1 VTAVQLDGCRTQP
14 LGSYLKAL
22 GLLRLVGEQVD
33 RDATG
38 RWDGEA
44 FVLDSPLDADGLVRF
59 LVDDYQPTPLVAPW
73 NGRGGFRTEESR
85 PSERL
90 LSEFEH
96 AVDDRL
102 NVFQE
107 AIFAGREVY
116 QRARASSWDPKK
128 HKHLWVE
135 ACRAT
140 FPDQA
145 VVWIDSV
152 VVLTGQKP
160 VFPPI
165 LGGAGGVLGSM
176 DLSSN
181 FMDHLAVVLRLPFG
195 RPKLTLESVQQLAV
209 SALFEVGQPRL
220 LTASSGQFNPGS
232 ALTGTSSPTGL
243 ASKLVNPWDYILL
256 LEGALLFA
264 SSAARRLGSAS
275 AAMPFMVTSSAVG
288 YPSAAAEEGEGEIW
302 APIWNRPAT
311 TQELAR
317 LLGEGRAAWKK
328 TQAKTGI
335 DFVRALAS
343 LGVDRGISHF
353 VRHVV
358 AERLGQSSLAVPVGR
373 IEVRAKPEVPVL
385 AALDP
390 WVGRLRR
397 ARDVPAAV
405 ATALRRLDAAQFE
418 VSVRGGPAWL
428 QQVLVAAAELEV
440 LVSRSPALRD
450 KEVRHPLQGLR
461 ATEWLPLLDDGTPEL
476 RLAAAIA
483 SQSDRV
489 TSPGPLTDFDR
500 HSGSPALFLRA
511 VLRDSPWAIEWSRR
525 PPRVPGHGHRPVTEV
540 LAQLLVRR
548 AIDVAGR
555 RAGPDE
561 GGGQVGVQPA
571 FHHGLRA
578 PVADVAAF
586 VEGRLDQARLDRL
599 LAGML
604 LLDWRA
610 RADDFDTSGWRRR
623 AGSLDR
629 PVSAIWAL
637 VAPFFH
643 GRPLHPGDGIARTLR
658 PASRWPALLAAGRPA
673 EVTHEALL
681 RLRIAHLDPAP
692 AKPAALAA
700 TIDQPASTRLA
711 AALVCPL
718 SNGGATELLCRTVPD
733 PLDRTATTPPH
744 RTDKEP
750 TRA

>member
-1 VTAVQLDGCRTQP
+1 VTAVQLDGCRTEP

-38 RWDGEA
+38 RWDGDA

-73 NGRGGFRTEESR
+73 NGGSGFGPKDQQAGISAVESSPNPRLDAYRRTVAAAGALRADPAWESAAKEEQ
-85 PSERL
+85 
-90 LSEFEH
+90 
-96 AVDDRL
+96 V
-102 NVFQE
+102 
-107 AIFAGREVY
+107 
-116 QRARASSWDPKK
+116 QR
-128 HKHLWVE
+128 
-135 ACRAT
+135 CRAWL
-140 FPDQA
+140 PEEA
-145 VVWIDSV
+145 VAWIDAT
-152 VVLTGQKP
+152 VVLTNDARA
-160 VFPPI
+160 FPPL
-165 LGGAGGVLGSM
+165 LGTGGNDGRLEFSNNFMQRLADVLGLHGGRRPWRDKSSSWAMDSLTGTAHEQLVRGVPIGQFDPGAAGGVNSSPLG
-176 DLSSN
+176 
-181 FMDHLAVVLRLPFG
+181 A
-195 RPKLTLESVQQLAV
+195 
-209 SALFEVGQPRL
+209 
-220 LTASSGQFNPGS
+220 ASS
-232 ALTGTSSPTGL
+232 
-243 ASKLVNPWDYILL
+243 LVNPWDYVLL
-256 LEGALLFA
+256 LEGCLLFA
-264 SSAARRLGSAS
+264 SGAARRLGAGARGS
-275 AAMPFMVTSSAVG
+275 AAMPFMVGPSPVGYSSSAAG
-288 YPSAAAEEGEGEIW
+288 EPSRGELW
-302 APIWNRPAT
+302 APLWSRPAT
-311 TQELAR
+311 AFEVAR
-317 LLGEGRAAWKK
+317 LVGEGRATWARS
-328 TQAKTGI
+328 QAGTGL
-335 DFVRALAS
+335 DVARAAAS
-343 LGVDRGISHF
+343 LGVDRGLDGF
-353 VRHVV
+353 VRHTF
-358 AERLGQSSLAVPVGR
+358 AQRFGLSTLAVPVGR
-373 IEVRAKPEVPVL
+373 VTVRAKPEVPVL
-385 AALDP
+385 AGLDP
-390 WVGRLRR
+390 WLGRLRR

-418 VSVRGGPAWL
+418 VSVGGGPAWL

-500 HSGSPALFLRA
+500 HSSSPALFLRA

-718 SNGGATELLCRTVPD
+718 SNGGATELLRRTVPD